1 MIKLTDIIREMKVN
15 IPSSTKAYFDL
26 RNLISRRYSWSIL
39 NAAIQ
44 SLNKNSSNPVKFFL
58 KDWYD
63 WEYTGD
69 DINDLRR
76 FLEEDFGMEDEDEI
90 NELIKILLNF
100 FKSYKANDFHVKKDN
115 DNMGDLKQYKYL
127 DYLGVYDRDES
138 TEAMVVSNKINI
150 GENEAENEEYDD

>member
-1 MIKLTDIIREMKVN
+1 MIKLTNIIREMKIN

-26 RNLISRRYSWSIL
+26 RNLISRRYSWYIL

-44 SLNKNSSNPVKFFL
+44 SLNMNSSNPVKVFL
-58 KDWYD
+58 EDWND

-69 DINDLRR
+69 DINDLRG
-76 FLEEDFGMEDEDEI
+76 FLEEDYGMEDEDEI